1 MCSTEYGR
9 WQKRT
14 SRKWLGG
21 VLHWHK
27 RLMPVDYGGWR
38 ADGVWGF
45 ALVRLLAFRVPEKS
59 SSILTQKEQAEIILT
74 QKSRDPLPER
84 IESGSGDVSLWD
96 HGS

>member
-59 SSILTQKEQAEIILT
+59 SSILTQKEQAEFILS
-74 QKSRDPLPER
+74 QKK
-84 IESGSGDVSLWD
+84 
-96 HGS
+96 